1 MGDDKDSKTE
11 EPTAH
16 KISEARKEGNVFQ
29 SRDVATV
36 VMILGVFSMVRI
48 MIPFIYQQLL
58 AFFRFILDAL
68 SHPETNPLGAPLFFR
83 FTLIA
88 IICSFPILIVAV
100 ILGILSHGVQTRF
113 NVSKKSLHPKFN
125 RLNPLSGIKRL
136 FSLRNIVETLKS
148 LLKIILLIILLYN
161 LLKDDILPLA
171 RMIDMEPKNSA
182 VALLSIIWGLIIRVV
197 IAFSFIAFFDYL
209 FQKRQYHKDLMMTK
223 QEVKDELKMLEGNL
237 EMKHKMRQQHRQ
249 MTNRRMM
256 QDVPNADVIVRNPT
270 HVAVALK
277 YDPDHHGAP
286 YVVAKGVDHMALRIV
301 EIGTENNVPWME
313 NKPLARALY
322 ASCEVGQE
330 IPQEYYGA
338 VAELLV
344 YIYKQ
349 SGRQDMFSEH

>member
-1 MGDDKDSKTE
+1 MGEDKDSKTE

-16 KISEARKEGNVFQ
+16 KISEARKDGNVFQ

-36 VMILGVFSMVRI
+36 VMILGVFTMVRI
-48 MIPFIYQQLL
+48 MFPVIYKHIL
-58 AFFRFILDAL
+58 AFFRFILDAMAQPG
-68 SHPETNPLGAPLFFR
+68 SNPLGAPLFYR
-83 FTLIA
+83 FIVVAL
-88 IICSFPILIVAV
+88 ICSLPILLVAM
-100 ILGILSHGVQTRF
+100 ILGVLSHGVQTRF
-113 NVSKKSLHPKFN
+113 NVSRKSLRPKFE
-125 RLNPLSGIKRL
+125 RINPLAGIKRL

-148 LLKIILLIILLYN
+148 LLKIIILITLLYT
-161 LLKDDILPLA
+161 LLKADLLPLS
-171 RMIDMEPKNSA
+171 RMIDMPPKNSA
-182 VALLSIIWGLIIRVV
+182 LALLSIIWGLIIRVV
-197 IAFSFIAFFDYL
+197 IAFSIIAFFDFL

-223 QEVKDELKMLEGNL
+223 QEVKDEMKMLEGNL
-237 EMKHKMRQQHRQ
+237 EMKNKMKQQHRQ

-256 QDVPNADVIVRNPT
+256 QNVPSADVIVRNPT

-301 EIGTENNVPWME
+301 EIGTANNVPWME

-322 ASCEVGQE
+322 STCEVGQE

-349 SGRQDMFSEH
+349 SGREDIFQ